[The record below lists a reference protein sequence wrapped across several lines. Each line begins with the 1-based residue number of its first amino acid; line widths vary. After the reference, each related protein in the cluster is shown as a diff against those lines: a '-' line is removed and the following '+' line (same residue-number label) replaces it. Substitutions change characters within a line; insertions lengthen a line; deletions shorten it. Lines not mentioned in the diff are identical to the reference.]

1 MDEEF
6 LGVILWAD
14 FPLPKQARVGSRD
27 PIHHASYIMDCIVAS
42 LNIFMDVKGYY
53 CLLVM
58 KL

>member
-14 FPLPKQARVGSRD
+14 FPLQARVGSRD
-27 PIHHASYIMDCIVAS
+27 PIHHAFYIMDCIVAS